1 MAVERNA
8 VGQILPGQVNNPTGK
23 GGFGDNPQNGKGGGR
38 WNPKASIGYNRR
50 KYVGMTDEELADVIK
65 QGQQGLLTQA
75 EKAALASVMSM
86 GTFAGRVEA
95 EDRLEGKPR
104 QQIDQQ
110 ITQAAAPVINVKFVG
125 KKSINKPNEHD

>member
-1 MAVERNA
+1 MAVARNA

-23 GGFGDNPQNGKGGGR
+23 GGFKDNPQNMNKSGN
-38 WNPKASIGYNRR
+38 WNPRASIGYMRR
-50 KYVGMTDEELADVIK
+50 QYVALTDAELQEVINK
-65 QGQQGLLTQA
+65 GKAGELTQA
-75 EKAALASVMSM
+75 EKAALSSVLSM
-86 GTFAGRVEA
+86 GTAAGRIEA

-125 KKSINKPNEHD
+125 KKTLGASTEHE